1 MPRLTRAPW
10 AQQPIRPRRGAPRRA
25 YFAAAAV
32 ALAVAGLAACS
43 SSGGGGGSG
52 GSGGSAAGGTI
63 NICEIEA
70 TTGAFEVNGVGN
82 AEGTAAWAK
91 AVNAK
96 GGLLGNKVKL
106 TVENDNSDPATAA
119 TLVRKCV
126 TQDGANFIFGP
137 ENTATGADAIPVAN
151 QLKVITLVE
160 NSGWSDIGLTTAE
173 QHGYAFPAHGDSFQT
188 YAALMISDVIVPDK
202 LTRVAVLQNNQ
213 PDDDSVGPYVAAQ
226 GAKDGFTVVDTES
239 VQPGSTDDTPQVLKM
254 LQAKP
259 QAIVLGL
266 NPGADA
272 LTGLK
277 AIRAQNPTIPVGVC
291 PRCSASSFI
300 SSMGGGTA
308 MENTFMVGTP
318 EQLASAS
325 LTGAS
330 SALSQSVSDTKSYL
344 AALKAAGTGSED
356 SIAED
361 GSGWDAGQEL
371 ENAIQTAKST
381 STAAVL
387 SALQHQTVTVGGQ
400 NGTVFARSPQNYANI
415 SQVIA
420 AVATVNKSGTLTL
433 FKIG

>member
-1 MPRLTRAPW
+1 MPRPTRALR
-10 AQQPIRPRRGAPRRA
+10 AQQSPRSRRGAPRTA
-25 YFAAAAV
+25 FFAAAAV

-43 SSGGGGGSG
+43 SGGGPGG
-52 GSGGSAAGGTI
+52 GGSAAGGTI

-160 NSGWSDIGLTTAE
+160 NSGWNDIGLTTTE
-173 QHGYAFPAHGDSFQT
+173 EHGYAFPAHGDSFQT
-188 YAALMISDVIVPDK
+188 YAALMISDVIVPEK

-239 VQPGSTDDTPQVLKM
+239 VQPGSTDDTPQVLKL

-308 MENTFMVGTP
+308 MQNTYMVGTP
-318 EQLASAS
+318 QQLASAP

-330 SALSQSVSDTKSYL
+330 PALAQSVSDTKAYL
-344 AALKAAGTGSED
+344 AALKAAGTDSED
-356 SIAED
+356 SVAED
-361 GSGWDAGQEL
+361 GSGWDAGEEL
-371 ENAIQTAKST
+371 ANAIGTAKST
-381 STAAVL
+381 STQAVL
-387 SALQHQTVTVGGQ
+387 SALQHQQVTVGGQ
-400 NGTVFARSPQNYANI
+400 NGTVFDRSPQNYANI
-415 SQVIA
+415 PQVIA
-420 AVATVNKSGTLTL
+420 AVATVNKSGNLTL